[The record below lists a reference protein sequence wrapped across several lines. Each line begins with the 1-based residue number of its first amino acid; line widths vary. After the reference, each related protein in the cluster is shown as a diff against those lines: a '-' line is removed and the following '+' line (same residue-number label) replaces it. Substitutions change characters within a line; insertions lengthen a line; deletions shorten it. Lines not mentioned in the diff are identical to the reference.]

1 MAVCTGCSLLCED
14 IEAALKTG
22 VVEKDKNLCR
32 KGQGH
37 FKSLFLERTKPG
49 VEGKEVSLDIAIEK
63 SAETLRNAKSLLL
76 YGWSNS
82 SLEAQR
88 AGIELAKKLEAEI
101 DDTSSFCQG
110 LLLDR
115 VIKGKLPTCTLDDT
129 RNFAD
134 VSLFWG
140 SDPANSHPRHLSRFS
155 YYPRGSKRQK
165 GYEEDRTCILV
176 DVRRSSTARLCPQYF
191 RVLPGGDAEL
201 IEAIMV
207 VLEGKIPRFGDKKRM
222 IEMATLLRKAEYG
235 VIFPGLGLVY
245 SLVQRMDLF
254 ESLVEKLNSIS
265 NYKVVPM
272 VGHYNMRG
280 FNQLLF
286 DETGHINRV
295 SFKNGVHHGQ
305 EHSVVAVAKK
315 CDACLVIG
323 SDPLSALPF
332 GTARNLA
339 KSQLIA
345 IDPHR
350 SLTTDAAKV
359 VIPSAIYG
367 LEAGGTALR
376 MDGIKISFEPIV
388 ESTWPSDEE
397 ILKRIGEAI

>member
-22 VVEKDKNLCR
+22 AIEKAKNLCR
-32 KGQGH
+32 KGQSH
-37 FKSLFLERTKPG
+37 FKSLFAERSEIR
-49 VEGKEVSLDIAIEK
+49 VEGKEVSLDSAIEK
-63 SAETLRNAKSLLL
+63 SADILRNAKSLLL

-110 LLLDR
+110 LLLER
-115 VIKGKLPTCTLDDT
+115 VIKGQLPTCTLDDT

-155 YYPRGSKRQK
+155 YYPRGTKRQK
-165 GYEEDRTCILV
+165 GYEEDRTCILI
-176 DVRRSSTARLCPQYF
+176 DVRRSSTARLCPEYF
-191 RVLPGGDAEL
+191 RVLPGGDAEM
-201 IEAIMV
+201 IEAIKM
-207 VLEGKIPRFGDKKRM
+207 VLEGKIPRFGDKKRI
-222 IEMATLLRKAEYG
+222 IELGTLLRKAEYG

-245 SLVQRMDLF
+245 SLAQRMDLF
-254 ESLVEKLNSIS
+254 ESLVEKLNGIS

-295 SFKNGVHHGQ
+295 SFRKGVNHGQ
-305 EHSVVAVAKK
+305 EYSVVAAAKK

-332 GTARNLA
+332 GTAHSLA
-339 KSQLIA
+339 KSKLIA

-376 MDGIKISFEPIV
+376 MDGIKIDFEPIV

-397 ILKRIGEAI
+397 ILKRIDEAI